1 MNWYQKTVE
10 ASLEELEVDLSKGLS
25 QAQVQDRL
33 KTIGP
38 NVLASKRKETL
49 LGIFAKQFKSPLIYI
64 LILAAILVIFLGQ
77 GTDAVV
83 IIAVLVI
90 NALIG
95 TIQEGKARNS
105 LEKLKS
111 LTKHRALVRRDGQET
126 LISADE
132 VVPGDIIILH
142 EGDRVVADARI
153 VESQSLTVDES
164 ILTGEAYT
172 VSKTHG
178 NIAKD
183 GLVVGDQKNMVFS
196 GTSISSGF
204 AQAVVVSTGLS
215 SELGKISKDILETS
229 NIPLPLEKKVTKL
242 SHLIAFS
249 VAIIASVIF
258 IIGVLRGIPTR
269 EIFTAVVGL
278 SVSIVPEGLPVAV
291 TIVLAR
297 GVWRM
302 VKIKAIVRQ
311 MAAVEAMGSADTLLV
326 DKTGTITTGNMLI
339 KQIVLD
345 GKTLTVGGDGYTPE
359 GEIKGGKSTQMDKLK
374 TILGLTYLSLK
385 ADVIKEDGQWK
396 PTGDPTE
403 AAIAVLCQKAGLSR
417 AKLLEEYETI
427 QAKPFDAEKR
437 YIEATFAKGKQK
449 WDVFVGAPDFLSRD
463 LKIDHGLNRE
473 YEALTA
479 AGMRVVGIAIYSPP
493 KKLFGYTLLAIDEEI
508 RSGVDQSVKEAKK
521 AGFKIAMMTG
531 DFPATAKSI
540 AGEVGIFISGD
551 KVLTGEEVEKMS
563 EEELAGQIGKVSVF
577 ARITPQH
584 KLKIVKA
591 FKTKGHIV
599 AMTGDGVNDAPA
611 LQAANLGIGIG
622 SGTQVAK
629 DASDII
635 LVDSN
640 FSTITAA
647 IAEGRGIYQTLKKV
661 ILYLF
666 STGLGEVLAIASA
679 IAIGLPLPVV
689 AVQIIWLNF
698 VTDGFLVVA
707 LAQDPPQTSLTRDR
721 SQNLIDRQMAG
732 RIFLM
737 GATMLAVTLPIFY
750 FYQAHS
756 SLTAARSMALVV
768 LSLTQWF
775 NALNVR
781 SKERS
786 IFKSSITNNWFLIGA
801 FAIVIA
807 LDLFAV
813 QTPLGNNLLHTT
825 PLTLDDWL
833 LALGA
838 SSIIIIV
845 EEIRK
850 LLARS
855 KNSAR
860 QTLSVYSAV

>member
-1 MNWYQKTVE
+1 MNWYQKT
-10 ASLEELEVDLSKGLS
+10 AKAALDELEVDFLKGLS
-25 QAQVQDRL
+25 AAQVQHRL

-38 NVLASKRKETL
+38 NTLASKRRQTL
-49 LGIFAKQFKSPLIYI
+49 LDIFVKQFKSPLIYI
-64 LILAAILVIFLGQ
+64 LIAAAALVGFLGER
-77 GTDAVV
+77 TDAVV
-83 IIAVLVI
+83 IMGVLVI
-90 NALIG
+90 NAIIG
-95 TIQEGKARNS
+95 TFQEGKARNS

-111 LTKHRALVRRDGQET
+111 LTKHRALVRRDGQD
-126 LISADE
+126 ISVSAEE

-142 EGDRVVADARI
+142 EGDRIVADARI

-172 VSKTHG
+172 VAKTED
-178 NIAKD
+178 NITKEN
-183 GLVVGDQKNMVFS
+183 LVVGDQKNMVFA

-204 AQAVVVSTGLS
+204 AQAVVVATGLS
-215 SELGKISKDILETS
+215 SQLGKISQELAETS
-229 NIPLPLEKKVTKL
+229 NVPLPLEKKVTKL
-242 SHLIAFS
+242 SQQIAIY
-249 VAIIASVIF
+249 VAIVAPIVF
-258 IIGVLRGIPTR
+258 LIGILQGIPTR

-278 SVSIVPEGLPVAV
+278 AVSIVPEGLPVAV
-291 TIVLAR
+291 TIVLSR

-302 VKIKAIVRQ
+302 VKVKAIVRQ
-311 MAAVEAMGSADTLLV
+311 MAAVEALGSADTLLI

-339 KQIVLD
+339 KQVVFD
-345 GKTLTVGGDGYTPE
+345 GKTLSVGGEGYAPE
-359 GEIKGGKSTQMDKLK
+359 GEIGESSQMDKLK
-374 TILGLTYLSLK
+374 TILSLTYLSLK
-385 ADVIKEDGQWK
+385 ADVIKEEGEWK

-403 AAIAVLCQKAGLSR
+403 AAIAVLCQKAGLSKT
-417 AKLLEEYETI
+417 KLSEEYQTI
-427 QAKPFDAEKR
+427 QAKPFDAQKR
-437 YIEATFAKGKQK
+437 YIEATFSRGKQK
-449 WDVFVGAPDFLSRD
+449 WDVYVGAPDFLSRD
-463 LKIDHGLNRE
+463 LKIDHGLTRD
-473 YEALTA
+473 YEKLAG

-493 KKLFGYTLLAIDEEI
+493 KKLFGYALLAIDEEI
-508 RSGVDQSVKEAKK
+508 RPGVDQSVKEAKK

-531 DFPATAKSI
+531 DFSATAKSI
-540 AGEVGIFISGD
+540 AAEVGIFAPGD
-551 KVLTGEEVEKMS
+551 RVLTGQDVEKMS
-563 EEELAGQIGKVSVF
+563 EEELAGLIGKVSVF

-591 FKTKGHIV
+591 FKLRGHII

-635 LVDSN
+635 LVDNN

-647 IAEGRGIYQTLKKV
+647 IVEGRGIYQSLKKV

-666 STGLGEVLAIASA
+666 STGLGEVLAIAAA
-679 IAIGLPLPVV
+679 IFIGLPLPVV

-707 LAQDPPQTSLTRDR
+707 LAQDPPEASLKRER
-721 SQNLIDRQMAG
+721 SQNLVDRAMAL

-737 GATMLAVTLPIFY
+737 GCAMLFITLPIFY
-750 FYQAHS
+750 FYQENS
-756 SLTAARSMALVV
+756 SLTVARSMALIV

-781 SKERS
+781 SKTKS
-786 IFKSSITNNWFLIGA
+786 IFTSSITNNWFLLAA

-813 QTPLGNNLLHTT
+813 QTPLGNKLLHTT
-825 PLTLDDWL
+825 PLAINDWL

-838 SSIIIIV
+838 SSLIILV

-850 LLARS
+850 LFVRS
-855 KNSAR
+855 KSR
-860 QTLSVYSAV
+860 SSEY